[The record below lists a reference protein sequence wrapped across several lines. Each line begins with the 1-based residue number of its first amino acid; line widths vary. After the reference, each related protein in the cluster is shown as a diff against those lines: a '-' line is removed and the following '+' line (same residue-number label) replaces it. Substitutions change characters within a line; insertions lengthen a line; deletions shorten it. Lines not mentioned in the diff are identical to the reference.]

1 MRDQAVGRHHIETDA
16 GHEHNAGPL
25 GFRVTRRKCFE
36 HVDLAGDIEVVGAC
50 AQQASAIGLQV
61 AENGPAICSKAS
73 ISPSAAT
80 SLEESESSKARYWKP
95 SVSAT
100 ALSLASFRPARM
112 GVRPLPLANAG
123 GEIPGEPGRAVNEEL
138 FHLLH
143 LLGRCQVVRLA
154 RQRHQHISSDKAA
167 AAPE

>member
-80 SLEESESSKARYWKP
+80 SLEES